1 MSMKSTPTQK
11 GEAMEGWA
19 GVVLA
24 AGVGTRMKSRTPKVL
39 HPVCGKPM
47 LAYPVEALRRA
58 GLRRILVVVSPQTE
72 EGARAL
78 LGTSVDYVRQDLPL
92 GTGHA
97 LLQTRSSIG
106 GVGDL
111 LVLNGDLPLIRPD
124 TLLRLMESHRRAGA
138 TVTLLTSTSCP
149 PEGMGRVIRDA
160 SGRVVSIVEE
170 AEATASQRDNPEV
183 NGGAYCLRASWAWP
197 TLGTLQPRAK
207 GEVYL
212 TDLVAQAAS
221 QGQVVEACATD
232 GWEVQGVNDRLQLAR
247 VEGVMRARIRERWM
261 LEGVTM
267 LDPASTFIDA
277 DVHIGQD
284 TVIYPN
290 TILLGRT
297 QVGEA
302 CHIGPSSVV
311 RDSTVGNGC
320 RVTASFLEEATLE
333 DGSDVGPFSHLRPG
347 AWLGPGVH
355 VGNFAEV
362 KNSRLGRGTLMGH
375 FSYVG
380 DALIG
385 ERVNIGAG
393 TITCNFD
400 GVRKNQTVVEDGAFI
415 GSDTMLVAP
424 VTVGAGA
431 ATGAGAVVT
440 RDIPPR
446 ALAVGVPA
454 RVVRQLPEG

>member
-1 MSMKSTPTQK
+1 
-11 GEAMEGWA
+11 MEGWA

-24 AGVGTRMKSRTPKVL
+24 AGAGTRMKSRTPKVL
-39 HPVCGKPM
+39 HPVCGKAM

-58 GLRRILVVVSPQTE
+58 GLRRILVVVSPQTQ

-78 LGTSVDYVRQDLPL
+78 LGTSVDYVRQDHPL

-97 LLQTRSSIG
+97 LLQAKGSLG
-106 GVGDL
+106 GVENL

-124 TLLRLMESHRRAGA
+124 TLLRLMEAHRRAGA
-138 TVTLLTSTSCP
+138 AVTILTSTSCP
-149 PEGMGRVIRDA
+149 PEGMGRVLRDA
-160 SGRVVSIVEE
+160 SGRVVGIVEE
-170 AEATASQRDNPEV
+170 VEATSTQRDNPEV
-183 NGGAYCLRASWAWP
+183 NGGAYCLRAPWAWP
-197 TLGTLQPRAK
+197 ALGSLQPRAK

-221 QGQVVEACATD
+221 QGQVVEGCATD
-232 GWEVQGVNDRLQLAR
+232 GWEVQGINDRLQLAR
-247 VEGVMRARIRERWM
+247 VEGMMRARIRERWM

-267 LDPASTFIDA
+267 MDPASTFIDA

-290 TILLGRT
+290 TMLLGRT
-297 QVGEA
+297 RVGEA
-302 CHIGPSSVV
+302 CHIGPTTVV
-311 RDSTVGNGC
+311 RDSSVGNGC
-320 RVTASFLEEATLE
+320 RITASFLEEATLE

-380 DALIG
+380 DATIG

-424 VTVGAGA
+424 VKVGAGA

-440 RDIPPR
+440 RDIPPHT
-446 ALAVGVPA
+446 LAVGVPA
-454 RVVRQLPEG
+454 RVVRQLRES